1 MDSPSRPSDSL
12 NSFAQRRLEAM
23 EGLSLRRI
31 LAETDRDGP
40 ARVRRGGRELISFSC
55 NDYLDLSHHPTVR
68 EAAKEAID
76 RYGAGAGAS
85 RLITGNHP
93 LYSALED
100 RLARIKG
107 TEAAMVFGSGYL
119 ANLGIIPALLGGR
132 DMILMDELCHACMH
146 AGAKLSGAKVETF
159 AHNDPEA
166 LADLLQR
173 HRAGAGHALVLTET
187 VFSMDGDLAPLVAF
201 SDLADRFDA
210 WLMTD
215 DAHGL
220 GLVKPDPAARVPLQM
235 GTLSKAVGAYG
246 GYLCATRPV
255 IEFVKNR
262 AQSFI
267 YTTGLPPAAVGAA
280 IAALDLMEGDGT
292 LRTAPLVRARQFTR
306 LMNLPDAQSSI
317 VPVIIGDEKKALAAS
332 KALEDEGF
340 LVTAIRPPTVPRGT
354 ARLRFTFS
362 AAHGEADILRLVAS
376 LHRLGI
382 GA

>member
-1 MDSPSRPSDSL
+1 MDSPAPPSDSL
-12 NSFAQRRLEAM
+12 SSFAQRRLDAM
-23 EGLSLRRI
+23 EGLSLRRV
-31 LAETDRDGP
+31 LAETDRGGP
-40 ARVRRGGRELISFSC
+40 ARVRRGGRQLISFSC

-68 EAAKEAID
+68 DAAKAAVD

-93 LYSALED
+93 LYAALEE

-107 TEAAMVFGSGYL
+107 AEAAMVFGSGYL

-132 DMILMDELCHACMH
+132 DLIVMDELCHACMH
-146 AGAKLSGAKVETF
+146 AGAKLSGARIETF
-159 AHNDPEA
+159 AHNDPQS
-166 LADLLQR
+166 LLDLLAR
-173 HRAGAGHALVLTET
+173 HRADAGHALILTET
-187 VFSMDGDLAPLVAF
+187 VFSMDGDRAPLAAL

-220 GLVKPDPAARVPLQM
+220 GLVKSDPAARVPLQM

-280 IAALDLMEGDGT
+280 IAALDLMEGDAA
-292 LRTAPLVRARQFTR
+292 LRAMPLTRARQFTA
-306 LMNLPDAQSSI
+306 LMNLPEAQSSI
-317 VPVIIGDEKKALAAS
+317 VPMIIGEEKKALAAS
-332 KALEDEGF
+332 KALETDGF

-362 AAHGEADILRLVAS
+362 AAHTESDIERLVAS
-376 LHRLGI
+376 LRRLGV
-382 GA
+382 GP